1 MDFTG
6 LSLTEA
12 DGQIFLRG
20 QPAPGRAP
28 LDEAALRAL
37 LSAAGYGDCLVL
49 DEMLAAAVQ
58 DCNAKTSPFV
68 LQLAERRDAPIVV
81 LVDGD
86 EMQAWVSVGAAQGG
100 RQADFERV
108 LQALREHGVIAG
120 VDSALV
126 DSLCAQQP
134 VERVLVAQGVPAQDG
149 IDARFEELGMQAA
162 SRAPKVNADG
172 MIDYREHGAISLVE
186 PGQAL
191 MRRHPATPG
200 VPGFTVRG
208 AELAPKPGQDAPFA
222 AGLVGAATSASDPNV
237 LQSTTAGLPVRV
249 PCGVNV
255 EPVLQV
261 AEVNLATGN
270 IYFDGTVRVAGD
282 VIQGMKVQATGDIEV
297 GGVVEGAQLDAGGHV
312 IVKGGIIAGAF
323 AKAGCTVAARFVE
336 SSTVDAGNL
345 IAVDDMVLESTLVS
359 RDQILIGLK
368 APQRGKLVGGKAQA
382 QKWIRV
388 PYLGS
393 DKGGLTHV
401 AVGVNP
407 ELELRYKL
415 LAERMAQEK
424 ENETKLDKLVQQLTK
439 LGDPKGM
446 LTKVRAAWQMA
457 IKQWGASMVERN
469 EIDALLKQART
480 ARLELTQGLLGE
492 VALQLGPL
500 QLRLRQRYGVGAF
513 SVDPDG
519 APIFTDAA
527 GKAYP
532 VKP

>member
-1 MDFTG
+1 MDFPG

-28 LDEAALRAL
+28 VDETGLRTWLAA
-37 LSAAGYGDCLVL
+37 SGYGDCLLL
-49 DEMLAAAVQ
+49 DAALATAVQ
-58 DCNAKTSPFV
+58 DCNAKASPFV
-68 LQLAERRDAPIVV
+68 LQVAERRDAQIVV

-86 EMQAWVSVGAAQGG
+86 EMQAWVSVTAAQGG
-100 RQADFERV
+100 RLADFERV
-108 LQALREHGVIAG
+108 LQALREQGVTTG

-126 DSLCAQQP
+126 HSVCAQQP
-134 VERVLVAQGVPAQDG
+134 VERVLVAQGVAAQNG
-149 IDARFEELGMQAA
+149 IDARFEELGAQTA

-172 MIDYREHGAISLVE
+172 MIDYREHGAIALVE
-186 PGQAL
+186 PGQPL
-191 MRRHPATPG
+191 LRRHPATPG
-200 VPGFTVRG
+200 IPGFTVRG
-208 AELAPKPGQDAPFA
+208 TELAPKPGADAVFA
-222 AGLVGAATSASDPNV
+222 AGLVGATVSAADPNV

-270 IYFDGTVRVAGD
+270 IYFDGTVRVEGD
-282 VIQGMKVQATGDIEV
+282 VIQGMKVQATGDIEI
-297 GGVVEGAQLDAGGHV
+297 GGVVEGAQLEAGGHV
-312 IVKGGIIAGAF
+312 IVKGGIIAGAL
-323 AKAGCTVAARFVE
+323 AKAAATVSARFVE
-336 SSTVDAGNL
+336 SSTVDAGTL
-345 IAVDDMVLESTLVS
+345 IAVDDMVLESTLLS

-368 APQRGKLVGGKAQA
+368 APQRGKLVGGKTLA

-393 DKGGLTHV
+393 DKSGVTQV

-407 ELELRYKL
+407 ELELRYKT
-415 LAERMAQEK
+415 LAARMEQEK
-424 ENETKLDKLVQQLTK
+424 ENETKLDKLVQQLTA

-446 LTKVRAAWQMA
+446 LPKVRAAWQMA
-457 IKQWGASMVERN
+457 IKQWGASLVERN
-469 EIDALLKQART
+469 EVDALLKQART
-480 ARLELTQGLLGE
+480 ARLELTKGSLGE

-500 QLRLRQRYGVGAF
+500 QLRLRQEFGAGSF

-519 APIFTDAA
+519 APIFTDMA
-527 GKAYP
+527 GKASP